1 VHGIDGE
8 EDEGTGGKEVLIGS
22 SALGTSVPGALAS
35 TAVSHTSPTCRPEA
49 DTVCLDVT
57 ALSQG
62 PDGVARHEGGVVF
75 VPGVAPGDHVH
86 ARLVATHRR
95 FARAEVVSRVP
106 GPAHRTPPCP
116 WVATCGGCPWQQV
129 AYPAQ
134 LQAKATN
141 VREILA
147 RVGGVIPRRALPILA
162 APDEWHYRRRIRLH
176 VDRRGVLGYRQA
188 RSHRVV
194 EIDDCV
200 IADAALV
207 AALPLARRLVPSLRT
222 RLATLELLVNGRG
235 AVVMHAVA
243 AGPFAQGDAGV
254 LADLLAGTTTI
265 AGIALEGH
273 DWRHDAGD
281 VHVVVR
287 PDERETSI
295 AQRPEVFS
303 QVNGEAN
310 RALVATVRA
319 FAGPASRVLDLFCG
333 SGNLSLPLARDGHRV
348 LGVDADAAAIEAAR
362 AAATANGLPCRFEAV
377 PALRLLRQQG
387 LADADLVVLD
397 PPRTG
402 AAEEVV
408 QLGRLR
414 PRRILYVSCDPAT
427 LARDAKVLVG
437 AGYTVDRVQPLDL
450 FPQTPH
456 VEIVMEALVA
466 ID

>member
-1 VHGIDGE
+1 MHEFDGE
-8 EDEGTGGKEVLIGS
+8 EDEGAGGKEVLIGRG
-22 SALGTSVPGALAS
+22 ALGTCVPGALAS
-35 TAVSHTSPTCRPEA
+35 TAVSHTSSTCRPEA

-57 ALSQG
+57 ALSHG
-62 PDGVARHEGGVVF
+62 PDGVARHEGSVVF

-95 FARAEVVSRVP
+95 FARAEVVSVIP

-116 WVATCGGCPWQQV
+116 WVASCGGCPWQQV

-141 VREILA
+141 VRETLT
-147 RVGGVIPRRALPILA
+147 RVGGVTPRRALPILA

-200 IADAALV
+200 IADATLV
-207 AALPLARRLVPSLRT
+207 AALPLARRLVRSLRT

-243 AGPFAQGDAGV
+243 DGPFAEGDAGV
-254 LADLLAGTTTI
+254 LADLLAGATTI
-265 AGIALEGH
+265 AGIALEGC

-287 PDERETSI
+287 PDDRESI
-295 AQRPEVFS
+295 TQRPEVFS
-303 QVNGEAN
+303 QVNAEAN
-310 RALVATVRA
+310 HALVATVRA
-319 FAGPASRVLDLFCG
+319 FTGPASRVLDLFCG

-348 LGVDADAAAIEAAR
+348 LGVDADAAAIDAAR
-362 AAATANGLPCRFEAV
+362 AAATANGLQSRFEAI
-377 PALRLLRQQG
+377 PALRFLRQQG
-387 LADADLVVLD
+387 LADADLVLLD
-397 PPRTG
+397 PPRAG

-456 VEIVMEALVA
+456 VEIVLEAVVA